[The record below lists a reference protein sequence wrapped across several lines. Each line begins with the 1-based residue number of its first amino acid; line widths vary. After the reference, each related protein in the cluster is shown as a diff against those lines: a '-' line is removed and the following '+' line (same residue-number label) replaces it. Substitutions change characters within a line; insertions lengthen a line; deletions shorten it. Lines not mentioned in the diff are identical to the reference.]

1 MLWNNKLEQENYS
14 LRLVNS
20 KLRKE
25 SKEYKQVKK
34 VLGKDRMKEV
44 LIAAKRNDKRYK

>member
-1 MLWNNKLEQENYS
+1 MEQENYS
-14 LRLVNS
+14 LRIENS

-25 SKEYKQVKK
+25 SREYKQVKK
-34 VLGKDRMKEV
+34 VLGKDKMKEV